1 MIRSGRLRSA
11 LYWTLLAG
19 LLAGASVPHSHPLL
33 LGGEDGGAP
42 ASSARV
48 VTDDSSNTLR
58 WHSILRIE
66 QDDCVA
72 CHAQRTTDLS
82 RPVAVR
88 AVSQPR
94 TPLVAALDVPVV
106 LRERSASSTRGPPS
120 LL

>member
-1 MIRSGRLRSA
+1 MRLGRLRSA

-33 LGGEDGGAP
+33 VGAEEEG
-42 ASSARV
+42 ASPSSPRV

-58 WHSILRIE
+58 WHSILRTE

-88 AVSQPR
+88 GVSQSR
-94 TPLVAALDVPVV
+94 TPLVVAFDVPVV
-106 LRERSASSTRGPPS
+106 LRERSTSSTRGPPS